1 MKKLKK
7 ILSINL
13 LIIAII
19 LILGQNSIANSNS
32 SFIGTIE
39 YTQEFEEYLKLTE
52 EEKSKITQPRV
63 FEIKKNTTIQNS
75 PLGLLRMMRS
85 STVSQYS
92 LKDIIPENLVVKNQ
106 EQTNLCW
113 AFSSLSSLETNLAI
127 RRYNSGLQA
136 KAYDFS
142 ERHMEYA
149 TSSIFANGQTNE
161 NGFTNIEIAK
171 AIFCSIFTFYA

>member
-19 LILGQNSIANSNS
+19 LISGQNSIANSNS

-63 FEIKKNTTIQNS
+63 FEIKKNTTNS
-75 PLGLLRMMRS
+75 IVTIMPVLL
-85 STVSQYS
+85 T
-92 LKDIIPENLVVKNQ
+92 EN
-106 EQTNLCW
+106 
-113 AFSSLSSLETNLAI
+113 
-127 RRYNSGLQA
+127 
-136 KAYDFS
+136 
-142 ERHMEYA
+142 
-149 TSSIFANGQTNE
+149 
-161 NGFTNIEIAK
+161 
-171 AIFCSIFTFYA
+171 